1 MKVVTLMTTYNR
13 RGNTKKLVDRLTN
26 GIKDAEGSNEVLYLS
41 DYNVGFCTGCRTCE
55 FGGGCVLDDD
65 YNELLDKIR
74 EADYFIFS
82 APIYYGDL
90 AAQSKVF
97 IDRLGSIGN
106 DESLEMKEKK
116 TMIILTHYSSTI
128 NDFVIENTHRGIVT
142 ANFKVNKILD
152 VGELLMRG
160 VDKYTEDE
168 LEEFEDIGYELEE
181 YEIIPHKLDL
191 DNYTL

>member
-13 RGNTKKLVDRLTN
+13 NGNTRKIVDRLTT
-26 GIKDAEGSNEVLYLS
+26 GIKDAEGSNEILYMG
-41 DYNVGFCTGCRTCE
+41 DYNIGFCTGCGTCKS
-55 FGGGCVLDDD
+55 GGGCVLDDD
-65 YNELLDKIR
+65 YNKLLDKIR
-74 EADYFIFS
+74 QADYFIFS

-106 DESLEMKEKK
+106 DENLEMKEKK
-116 TMIILTHYSSTI
+116 TMIILTHLSSTI

-152 VGELLMRG
+152 IGDLLLRT

-168 LEEFEDIGYELEE
+168 LEGFEDIGYELED
-181 YEIIPHKLDL
+181 YEVIPHKLDL
-191 DNYTL
+191 ENNTL